1 MTVTVD
7 LPEIRLSRLC
17 DMLATEFVGRLD
29 ERAVRFEVAVAEREL
44 RGQAPPG
51 AADELTHRLAAH
63 RLSQRC
69 AGTEPPA

>member
-1 MTVTVD
+1 ME
-7 LPEIRLSRLC
+7 LPDVRLGRVY
-17 DMLATEFVGRLD
+17 DMLVAEFGGRLD
-29 ERAVRFEVAVAEREL
+29 EGVVRFEVALAEREL

-69 AGTEPPA
+69 AGTGPAV